1 MKAFVLLLL
10 LLPQA
15 DRVRELIERLHSD
28 DADVRNKATVALK
41 KLGKEAVPQLEAAAR
56 DPDLEV
62 SSRARSALN
71 HIAFLGRIPP
81 RFSAA
86 FPGVEDRLAAGED
99 RVASELLSESTV
111 KLQESDSPL
120 RPADIQWIAPA
131 AVRGA
136 GTAEQIMEVL
146 SIVRRYRL
154 SGALFEIMDLLDHP
168 STETRYLAMETI
180 TGLGGERPEAA
191 FYGEASL
198 ADDQVVRVSL
208 ALMAD
213 VPADLA
219 ESALLRGLESPK
231 TLRRRVAIRGL
242 ARRGVKHALP
252 RILRFAEDAA
262 DPVRA
267 DVLIAVGELG
277 GREESALVLKYLG
290 DTSVRVSSAAVAAAG
305 KLKEERAIPLI
316 LPLLSSPHAELQCAS
331 CRALGQLRA
340 KEAVPV
346 LIQLFVHGNG
356 FARSSAGE
364 ALKNFDGALVVPG
377 LLRESSGKALDVRIR
392 IVELLGEIDTPV
404 AVPALSALLSRSE
417 PDDLR
422 VEVLRTLLRGG
433 ASEYKPTLV
442 PLLEDPG
449 PQVRSF
455 AGRVLADL
463 GADEVAPRL
472 GELLSEADPNA
483 KFHAIMGLGA
493 LNATSYAGKIAP
505 IALNVRNPDWVR
517 LAALKAIEK
526 IGGPEEI
533 RTLKPL
539 LGDPLYEIRST
550 TAKTV
555 CWLGDPDA
563 VGVVV
568 EETRNWICLNGIRAP
583 EEWEKL
589 RAIPVVDN
597 LRGTRRELLEQ
608 LAKKAG
614 KTVDWSQP
622 WDNRDADLA
631 VPSMVLG
638 RRRGVAE
645 TLRDQMPTGIEFV
658 VEADR
663 IRVLS
668 REDAAEFW
676 KAWRE
681 ERKR

>member
-1 MKAFVLLLL
+1 MKAFVLLLV
-10 LLPQA
+10 LLPQG
-15 DRVRELIERLHSD
+15 DRVRELIERLRSD
-28 DADVRNKATVALK
+28 DADQRNRATVTLK
-41 KLGKEAVPQLEAAAR
+41 KLGKEAVPQLEAAAK

-62 SSRARSALN
+62 ASRARSVLN

-99 RVASELLSESTV
+99 RVAAELLSESMG
-111 KLQESDSPL
+111 KLEESDSPL

-136 GTAEQIMEVL
+136 GSAEQVMEVL
-146 SIVRRYRL
+146 SIVRRYKL
-154 SGALFEIMDLLDHP
+154 SGALFEILDLLDHP
-168 STETRYLAMETI
+168 STDIRYLAMETI

-213 VPADLA
+213 VNADLA

-242 ARRGVKHALP
+242 ARKAAKSALP
-252 RILRFAEDAA
+252 KILKFAEDAS
-262 DPVRA
+262 DPIRA
-267 DVLIAVGELG
+267 DVLIAVGDLG
-277 GREESALVLKYLG
+277 GREQSAFVLRVLG
-290 DTSVRVSSAAVAAAG
+290 DSSVRVRTAAIYAAG
-305 KLKEERAIPLI
+305 KLQEERAIPLI
-316 LPLLSSPHAELQCAS
+316 LPLLSSPHAELQCAA

-340 KEAVPV
+340 KEALPM
-346 LIQLFVHGNG
+346 LLQLFVDGNG
-356 FARSSAGE
+356 FARSSSRE
-364 ALKNFDGALVVPG
+364 ALRGFDGAVVAPA
-377 LLRESSGKALDVRIR
+377 LLRESAGKALDVRIR
-392 IVELLGEIDTPV
+392 IVELLGELDTAL
-404 AVPALSALLSRSE
+404 AVPALSALRYRNE
-417 PDDLR
+417 PDVLR
-422 VEVLRTLLRGG
+422 VDVLRALLRGG
-433 ASEYKPTLV
+433 AAEYKPILV

-455 AGRVLADL
+455 AGRVLAEL

-472 GELLSEADPNA
+472 GDLLVAADPNA
-483 KFHAIMGLGA
+483 KFHAIMGLSA
-493 LNATSYAGKIAP
+493 LNATSYAAKIAP
-505 IALNVRNPDWVR
+505 IALNVRSPDWLR
-517 LAALKAIEK
+517 LAALKALEK

-539 LGDPLYEIRST
+539 LADPLYEIRST
-550 TAKTV
+550 TAKAL

-563 VGVVV
+563 VGVVF
-568 EETRNWICLNGIRAP
+568 EETRNWNCLNGIRAP
-583 EEWEKL
+583 EEWAKL
-589 RAIPVVDN
+589 RALPVTGD
-597 LRGTRRELLEQ
+597 LRGTRRDLLEQ

-614 KTVDWSQP
+614 KTVDWSKS
-622 WDNRDADLA
+622 WENRDADLA
-631 VPSMVLG
+631 VPSVVLA

-645 TLRDQMPTGIEFV
+645 TLRDQMPTGIEFI
-658 VEADR
+658 VEVDR

-668 REDAAEFW
+668 REDSAEFW